1 MLKAVGMTNI
11 SFNKMIR
18 FESIFYGLKS
28 LLYGLPLG
36 ILLDYF
42 MYKNVSSLYVYDYE
56 IPYRPLFICIAFVFV
71 IISITMSYSIRKI
84 RNDNI
89 IDVIKQENL

>member
-1 MLKAVGMTNI
+1 MTNKD
-11 SFNKMIR
+11 FNKMIR

-28 LLYGLPLG
+28 LLYGLPIG

-42 MYKNVSSLYVYDYE
+42 MYKNIRNLFIYDYVL
-56 IPYRPLFICIAFVFV
+56 PYKPILVCICFDFIIIA
-71 IISITMSYSIRKI
+71 ITMAYSIRKI

>member
-1 MLKAVGMTNI
+1 MLKAIGMTNKA
-11 SFNKMIR
+11 FNKMIR

-28 LLYGLPLG
+28 LLFGLPIG
-36 ILLDYF
+36 ILIDHF
-42 MYKNVSSLYVYDYE
+42 MYKNVTSMFVYDYVL
-56 IPYRPLFICIAFVFV
+56 PYKAISISVIFVFV
-71 IISITMSYSIRKI
+71 IISITMIYSVRKI